1 MTQEEKAQEIG
12 KQRHFDT
19 MSPNEAAYRA
29 SIQMVK
35 WKEQQMID
43 KAVRWLND
51 WLTDDPFSNCV
62 IPITKAAKEEFFNNF
77 KNYMKE

>member
-29 SIQMVK
+29 SIQMAK

-43 KAVRWLND
+43 KTVRWLND
-51 WLTDDPFSNCV
+51 WLTDEPTKNCG
-62 IPITKAAKEEFFNNF
+62 IPITKDAKDEFLNRFR
-77 KNYMKE
+77 NYMKE